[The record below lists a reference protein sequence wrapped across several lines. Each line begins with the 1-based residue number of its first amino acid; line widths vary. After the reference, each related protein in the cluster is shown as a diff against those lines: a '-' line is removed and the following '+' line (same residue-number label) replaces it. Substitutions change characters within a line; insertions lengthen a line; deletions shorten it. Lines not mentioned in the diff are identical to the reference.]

1 MKRVLLT
8 FCILAG
14 MLFALTVDAR
24 QVRVRGYRKK
34 DGTYVSP
41 HVRNVGGRSKSS
53 SSYRTRSSSSNSYR
67 TRSRSSHAS
76 SYGTHSYNTSV
87 PSWQPPET
95 QDNGTFPSGVKEQE
109 GSKQDEVFLSEEM
122 AKNGNAIDEEK
133 KREEVEKKRQE
144 AARRKQEAIKQQQEA
159 ARQYREEAE
168 MGNVK
173 AQFKLAWC
181 YEKGV
186 GVKKDMEAAVRWYR
200 KAAAQGDVAAQ
211 TALVRLG
218 KR

>member
-1 MKRVLLT
+1 MKRILLA
-8 FCILAG
+8 FCILVG
-14 MLFALTVDAR
+14 MLLTLTVDAR

-53 SSYRTRSSSSNSYR
+53 SSYRTRSR
-67 TRSRSSHAS
+67 GSHAS
-76 SYGTHSYNTSV
+76 SYDTHSYNTGTS
-87 PSWQPPET
+87 SWQPPQT
-95 QDNGTFPSGVKEQE
+95 QDNGTFPSGVREQE
-109 GSKQDEVFLSEEM
+109 GSNQDDVFLPEEK
-122 AKNGNAIDEEK
+122 AKIDNAIDEEA
-133 KREEVEKKRQE
+133 KREEVERKKQE
-144 AARRKQEAIKQQQEA
+144 AARRRQEAIKQQQEA
-159 ARQYREEAE
+159 AKQYREEAE

-186 GVKKDMEAAVRWYR
+186 GVKKDIEAAVRWYR
-200 KAAAQGDVAAQ
+200 KAAAQGDSAAQ

>member
-1 MKRVLLT
+1 MQKTFVLIFSCL
-8 FCILAG
+8 G
-14 MLFALTVDAR
+14 ALLSALIVDAR
-24 QVRVRGYRKK
+24 QVRVRGYYRKN
-34 DGTYVSP
+34 GTYVSP

-53 SSYRTRSSSSNSYR
+53 SSYRTRSR
-67 TRSRSSHAS
+67 GSHAS
-76 SYGTHSYNTSV
+76 SYDTHSYNTSV
-87 PSWQPPET
+87 PSWQPPQT
-95 QDNGTFPSGVKEQE
+95 QDNGTFPSGAKGRE
-109 GSKQDEVFLSEEM
+109 GSKQDDVFLPEEK
-122 AKNGNAIDEEK
+122 AKSNNAIDEEA
-133 KREEVEKKRQE
+133 KREEVERKKQE
-144 AARRKQEAIKQQQEA
+144 AARRKQEAIKQQEA
-159 ARQYREEAE
+159 AEQYREAAE

-200 KAAAQGDVAAQ
+200 KAAAQGDAAAQ